1 MIKGKGRELGLQ
13 LRAWL
18 EAGAA
23 GLDSGQAI
31 GNRLVDALGADE
43 TLKGP
48 VRDLA
53 SQRLL
58 LQVLRQSGA
67 SQRSALASL
76 SQQLSQ
82 TYSPAVWNEL
92 QDLLEAATG
101 VVLPRPE
108 LAAPRPLAVEPGA
121 EQVVAQKAIA
131 ERSLALRPQDFGPG
145 LALAAGAA
153 LVFGWLGQELDRAL
167 FERWGWSGGVVLV
180 VVLGLLQA
188 LAIGPLKGLRRRW
201 ILNDQWATEP
211 RQAWRWISA
220 PWLHASGLEA
230 GVNLVALLILL
241 GPSPLQL
248 GDVVLRYCL
257 VSLATLVL
265 AASMARR
272 FGVIRTWSGSSGAI
286 SGLIALAASLSLLH
300 WREHSFTAAGVA
312 IPAWVLLLVY
322 GALQLGWQLPRQ
334 DPTDSSQPLQRL
346 LSCQWWWGLVL
357 GALWALISW
366 GQELLGRGQ

>member
-18 EAGAA
+18 EAGTA

-43 TLKGP
+43 ALKGP

-108 LAAPRPLAVEPGA
+108 LASTRPLAVEPGA
-121 EQVVAQKAIA
+121 EKPAA
-131 ERSLALRPQDFGPG
+131 ERSQAIKAEDFGPG

-153 LVFGWLGQELDRAL
+153 LVFSWLGQELDRAL

-257 VSLATLVL
+257 VSLATLML
-265 AASMARR
+265 AAMMARR

-300 WREHSFTAAGVA
+300 WREHSFTAAGLS

-334 DPTDSSQPLQRL
+334 DPADSSQPLQRL
-346 LSCQWWWGLVL
+346 LSCQWGWGLVL

-366 GQELLGRGQ
+366 GQELLGQGQ